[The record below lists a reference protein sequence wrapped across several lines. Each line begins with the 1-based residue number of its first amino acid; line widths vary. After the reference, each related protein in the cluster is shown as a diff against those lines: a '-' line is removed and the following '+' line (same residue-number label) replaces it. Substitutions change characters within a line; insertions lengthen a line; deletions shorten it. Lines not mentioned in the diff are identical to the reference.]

1 MVGRDLEA
9 RASDSG
15 AQLRDVVLE
24 VAGLRRRGMSEG
36 VSFVAHRGEILGIA
50 GLMGAGR
57 TELASAIFGLIPLEG
72 GEIRVNGTPVHIA
85 SPADAIHCGIVMV
98 AEDRKL
104 SGVVPGMSV
113 QSNMTLAS
121 LRRFC
126 RGPWIGSRAESQA
139 VGGQIRSL
147 AIKTRGSGQQIDFLS
162 GGNQQKVM
170 IARALLT
177 EPEVLILDE
186 PTRGIDIGAKA
197 EVHNLIRRLARSG
210 KAVILIS
217 SELPEILS
225 LSDRVLVMRGGAI
238 SAELDP
244 NRATETQILRF
255 AMPAGDAG

>member
-1 MVGRDLEA
+1 
-9 RASDSG
+9 
-15 AQLRDVVLE
+15 
-24 VAGLRRRGMSEG
+24 
-36 VSFVAHRGEILGIA
+36 VSFIARRGEILGVA

-57 TELASAIFGLIPLEG
+57 TELASSIFGLIPPEE
-72 GEIRVNGTPVHIA
+72 GEIRVNGRPVRIT
-85 SPADAIHCGIVMV
+85 SPATAIQNGIVMV

-104 SGVVPGMSV
+104 SGIVPGMSV
-113 QSNMTLAS
+113 QNNMTLAS

-126 RGPWIGSRAESQA
+126 RGPWIESGAESHA
-139 VGGQIRSL
+139 AGGQIRSL
-147 AIKTRGSGQQIDFLS
+147 AIKTRGPGQPIDFLS

-197 EVHNLIRRLARSG
+197 EVHNLIRQLARSG

-225 LSDRVLVMRGGAI
+225 LSDRILVMRGGGI

-244 NRATETQILRF
+244 HRTTEDEILTF
-255 AMPAGDAG
+255 AMPAGDAA